1 MLIEDNTRWNIL
13 SFPQQPSSCLSGY
26 IYSGLLY
33 SFCLHGK
40 INLAVTERDIQNKV
54 WSVSVSVYYVAV
66 RTIVLSRHGSNLE
79 RPVIIHDIIHG
90 LIYVPYCGF
99 FGVSPDGHCAYVHW
113 GSFTS
118 NSKSVRR
125 AIWFTWFSEPHDS
138 VYGTWQS
145 QAVTHPLMNRAR
157 RRLTSVI
164 EQISMSERRIPM
176 MLVKC

>member
-1 MLIEDNTRWNIL
+1 MSHFVGNSASVRIELVNACKL
-13 SFPQQPSSCLSGY
+13 S
-26 IYSGLLY
+26 
-33 SFCLHGK
+33 
-40 INLAVTERDIQNKV
+40 V
-54 WSVSVSVYYVAV
+54 SVSVSVYYVAV

-90 LIYVPYCGF
+90 LIYVPSTPYCGF
-99 FGVSPDGHCAYVHW
+99 FGVSPDGNCAYVHW

-145 QAVTHPLMNRAR
+145 QAVTHPLMNWAR

-164 EQISMSERRIPM
+164 EQISMSERRIPFTFSVLLKFKM
-176 MLVKC
+176 SATDKLHFFVGART